1 MSILFEQIS
10 LPYYEL
16 PIILTLASAVA
27 FYFGRLIGEVKVER
41 YTKYNYYIEGMVFSL
56 VYILLPTTLSI
67 WIITNLGFKLP
78 IFLSVFLL
86 IFTSYLF
93 SHIVTSYEIFMK
105 YRLFEEFANRI
116 DNEINK
122 MAQKSKII
130 RWFYQNT
137 DFLKSTFNID
147 YKRVA
152 LFVVHDLPIKY
163 LSRPFFSLTFS
174 FLSIFSF
181 ISVVI
186 NGIQNILLMSISIV
200 FLFFSLSFI
209 ALTYGYSN
217 AYYPKAKLYI
227 KDGKMIEG
235 RILKFD
241 EFIYILN
248 ENKKIF
254 VNKNDVVMIEEDLW
268 KEK

>member
-1 MSILFEQIS
+1 MSILFEQLS

-16 PIILTLASAVA
+16 PIILTVASATA

-56 VYILLPTTLSI
+56 VYILLPAALSI
-67 WIITNLGFKLP
+67 WIITNLGIKLP
-78 IFLSVFLL
+78 IFLSVPLL
-86 IFTSYLF
+86 IFISYLF
-93 SHIVTSYEIFMK
+93 SHTVNSYEIFMK

-116 DNEINK
+116 NNEINI
-122 MAQKSKII
+122 MVQKSKII
-130 RWFYQNT
+130 RWLYQNT
-137 DFLKSTFNID
+137 DSLKSMFNID

-152 LFVVHDLPIKY
+152 LFVAHDLPIKY
-163 LSRPFFSLTFS
+163 ISRPLFLLTFS

-186 NGIQNILLMSISIV
+186 NGIQDILLISISIV
-200 FLFFSLSFI
+200 FLFFSLSLI
-209 ALTYGYSN
+209 ALTYGYYN
-217 AYYPKAKLYI
+217 AYYPMAKLYI
-227 KDGKMIEG
+227 KNGKMIEG

-248 ENKKIF
+248 KNKKIF
-254 VNKNDVVMIEEDLW
+254 VNKNDVVMIEESLW